1 VDGKPHS
8 LRECGNMETVPI
20 PRIVYAERVG
30 DDVIIEFDDGE
41 CALYP
46 ASLLLSILP
55 QAEKIE
61 CSAAEEADSELI
73 R

>member
-1 VDGKPHS
+1 MQTS
-8 LRECGNMETVPI
+8 AS

-55 QAEKIE
+55 HAVKIE
-61 CSAAEEADSELI
+61 SSASEEVESETI
-73 R
+73 

>member
-1 VDGKPHS
+1 MRHMD
-8 LRECGNMETVPI
+8 TIPI

-30 DDVIIEFDDGE
+30 DDVIIEFYDGD

-55 QAEKIE
+55 QAVKIE
-61 CSAAEEADSELI
+61 CSVSEENESELL